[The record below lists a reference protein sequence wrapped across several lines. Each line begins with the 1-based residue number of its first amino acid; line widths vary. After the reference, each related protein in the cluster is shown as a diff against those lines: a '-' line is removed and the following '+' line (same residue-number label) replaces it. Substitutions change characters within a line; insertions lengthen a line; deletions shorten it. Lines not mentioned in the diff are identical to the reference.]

1 MQKIS
6 VPLCF
11 TQFIDM
17 IACQQFYQYVF
28 PFCLPISTLVP
39 GQKQKQYS
47 FSHILSAFFY
57 YYCLRANTAFHF
69 PTQFEMSLN
78 SLAYTPLSNNKNAC
92 GLKFELSLEIVIK
105 SKH

>member
-1 MQKIS
+1 MWAILPVRIPILLS
-6 VPLCF
+6 R
-11 TQFIDM
+11 
-17 IACQQFYQYVF
+17 FYTSTRTEAETIF
-28 PFCLPISTLVP
+28 LLPYFKCSL
-39 GQKQKQYS
+39 
-47 FSHILSAFFY
+47 Y

-69 PTQFEMSLN
+69 PTHFEMSLN